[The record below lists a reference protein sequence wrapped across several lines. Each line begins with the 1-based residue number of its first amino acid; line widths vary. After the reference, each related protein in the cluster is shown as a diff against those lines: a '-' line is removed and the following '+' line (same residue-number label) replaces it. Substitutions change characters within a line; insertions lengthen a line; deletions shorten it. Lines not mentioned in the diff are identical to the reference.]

1 MKNKIRNNK
10 ISTPK
15 KCPSCNGKT
24 FKIEG
29 EVVLRCNNIFT
40 CSAQKIGQLVHF
52 VSKKSL
58 NIDGFGEKQITQ
70 FYKLKFIKKID
81 DIFDIYKHRENIILL
96 DGWGELSFNKLV
108 ESIEKSKFIN
118 LDKNEQIA
126 FAYKNKHPFYKRY
139 IKVSTVEQE
148 RIRSLIHISTDYTPN
163 QYWFNLFFL
172 SVMSFTTFW
181 FIGLMI
187 EACIVIMRRNSEA
200 RIKNYKKEKEQ
211 FLASTKNEPGEE

>member
-1 MKNKIRNNK
+1 MEEEPIL
-10 ISTPK
+10 
-15 KCPSCNGKT
+15 
-24 FKIEG
+24 E
-29 EVVLRCNNIFT
+29 E
-40 CSAQKIGQLVHF
+40 
-52 VSKKSL
+52 
-58 NIDGFGEKQITQ
+58 
-70 FYKLKFIKKID
+70 ID
-81 DIFDIYKHRENIILL
+81 DNTERWIRRISLCVSLL
-96 DGWGELSFNKLV
+96 LTTAVLV
-108 ESIEKSKFIN
+108 WYYQGNPPASPEVIKMRMFFKERNMEVGKFIN

-211 FLASTKNEPGEE
+211 SLASTKNESGEE

>member
-1 MKNKIRNNK
+1 MEEEPIL
-10 ISTPK
+10 
-15 KCPSCNGKT
+15 
-24 FKIEG
+24 E
-29 EVVLRCNNIFT
+29 E
-40 CSAQKIGQLVHF
+40 
-52 VSKKSL
+52 
-58 NIDGFGEKQITQ
+58 
-70 FYKLKFIKKID
+70 ID
-81 DIFDIYKHRENIILL
+81 DNTERWIRRISLCVSLL
-96 DGWGELSFNKLV
+96 LTIAVVVWYYQGNPPASPEVIKMRMFFKERNMEVG
-108 ESIEKSKFIN
+108 KFIN

-211 FLASTKNEPGEE
+211 SLASTKNESGEE